1 MLQAERIVR
10 ELLSAA
16 EAFMRINK
24 TDSVVLIV
32 SPEIF
37 AEISPSL
44 SDIKHNKSYSS
55 GHLGKHYV
63 KSDPFIVHANKM
75 IVYKPIEP
83 EYILQLRAEDYLPMY
98 TDPEV
103 EKLRKHMENAK
114 KKEAL
119 NK

>member
-16 EAFMRINK
+16 DKFMRIHK
-24 TDSVVLIV
+24 TDSAVLIV
-32 SPEIF
+32 SPETF

-44 SDIKHNKSYSS
+44 SDIKHDKSYSS

-63 KSDPFIVHANKM
+63 KSDPFIAHGNKM
-75 IVYKPIEP
+75 IVYKPIEL
-83 EYILQLRAEDYLPMY
+83 EDMLRLRAEDYLPAF

-114 KKEAL
+114 KKEV
-119 NK
+119 K

>member
-1 MLQAERIVR
+1 MLQAERIIR

-16 EAFMRINK
+16 EEFMKMSK
-24 TDSVVLIV
+24 TDSAVLIV

-37 AEISPSL
+37 AEISHSL
-44 SDIKHNKSYSS
+44 SGVKHDKNYSS

-63 KSDPFIVHANKM
+63 KSDPFIAQADKV

-83 EYILQLRAEDYLPMY
+83 EDILRLRAEDYLPVL

-103 EKLRKHMENAK
+103 KKLRKHMENAK
-114 KKEAL
+114 KKEV
-119 NK
+119 K